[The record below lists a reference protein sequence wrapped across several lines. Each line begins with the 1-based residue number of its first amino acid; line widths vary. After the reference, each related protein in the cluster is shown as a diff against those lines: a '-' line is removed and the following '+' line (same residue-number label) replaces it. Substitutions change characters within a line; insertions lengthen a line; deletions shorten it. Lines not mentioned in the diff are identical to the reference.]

1 MRSLDGSYSNVSRVA
16 FSAIS
21 IVGGPWRNLIVIDA
35 YPLGNVT
42 ATQRAVLDG
51 LVARL
56 ATADMAAGQKDDP
69 SLEEERERE

>member
-1 MRSLDGSYSNVSRVA
+1 M
-16 FSAIS
+16 
-21 IVGGPWRNLIVIDA
+21 IDA
-35 YPLGNVT
+35 YPLGDVT

-69 SLEEERERE
+69 RLEEEREREKKRHNKVLTTSPKHK